1 MFMFLWKIYK
11 YVKVCSKNFYDEQC
25 KIKFIILIIDYIKYE
40 LLSIRFIIIMMYFSK
55 LILDLKISI

>member
-11 YVKVCSKNFYDEQC
+11 YVKVCLENFSDKQC

-40 LLSIRFIIIMMYFSK
+40 LLSIRFTIIMMYFSK
-55 LILDLKISI
+55 LIVDLKISI

>member
-11 YVKVCSKNFYDEQC
+11 YVKVCSKNFSDEQC

-40 LLSIRFIIIMMYFSK
+40 LLSIQ
-55 LILDLKISI
+55 

>member
-11 YVKVCSKNFYDEQC
+11 YVKVCSKNFFDEQC

-40 LLSIRFIIIMMYFSK
+40 LLSICFTIIMMYFSK
-55 LILDLKISI
+55 LIVDLKISI

>member
-11 YVKVCSKNFYDEQC
+11 YVKVCSKNFSDEQC

-40 LLSIRFIIIMMYFSK
+40 LLSIRFTIIMMYFSK
-55 LILDLKISI
+55 LIVDLRISI